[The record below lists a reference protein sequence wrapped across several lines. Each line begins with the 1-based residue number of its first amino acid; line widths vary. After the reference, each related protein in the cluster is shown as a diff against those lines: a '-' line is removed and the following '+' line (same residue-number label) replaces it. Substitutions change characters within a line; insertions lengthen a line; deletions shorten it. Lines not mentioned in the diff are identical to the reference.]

1 MNTAPIKP
9 KRIYGIAGGSGS
21 GKSTVARAV
30 VNHFGPQ
37 DVQILD
43 QDSYYRDNSHLT
55 MDQRVLINYDHPE
68 AFDEDLF
75 VEHILALKEGRAID
89 CPVYDYAQ
97 HTRSKEVRRIEP
109 CSILI
114 VEGLLVLAIPRVR
127 ELLDVKIFIDTPAD
141 IRFIRRLCRDTKER
155 GRSTDSVIEQYQK
168 TVRPMHLAF
177 VEPSKHYAEVI
188 FPEGFNDNAQE
199 MLNAKI
205 RQHIK
210 AQSLIPSAQESL
222 TEN

>member
-1 MNTAPIKP
+1 MTAPTIKP
-9 KRIYGIAGGSGS
+9 KRIFGIAGGSGS
-21 GKSTVARAV
+21 GKSTVARV
-30 VNHFGPQ
+30 VFEHFGPE

-43 QDSYYRDNSHLT
+43 QDSYYRDNSHLS
-55 MDQRVLINYDHPE
+55 MDQRRLINYDHPE

-75 VEHILALKEGRAID
+75 VEHILSLKEGRSIN

-97 HTRSKEVRRIEP
+97 HTRSEKIKVIDP
-109 CSILI
+109 CPILI

-127 ELLDVKIFIDTPAD
+127 ELLDVKIFIDTPSD

-155 GRSTDSVIEQYQK
+155 GRSTDSVIAQYQK

-210 AQSLIPSAQESL
+210 AQTLITSAQKL
-222 TEN
+222 